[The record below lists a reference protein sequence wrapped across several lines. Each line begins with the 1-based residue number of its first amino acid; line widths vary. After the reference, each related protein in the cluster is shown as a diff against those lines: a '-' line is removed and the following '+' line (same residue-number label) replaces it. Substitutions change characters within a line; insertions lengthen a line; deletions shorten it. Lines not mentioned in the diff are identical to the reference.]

1 MASITIKNIDP
12 ELYER
17 LKRQATEHRRS
28 INNEVIVCLE
38 NNEVIV
44 CLERSLVC
52 YPLPSADELIEESR
66 KIREMT
72 VGYKITNEEIDR
84 MKREGRP

>member
-17 LKRQATEHRRS
+17 LKKQAAEHRRS
-28 INNEVIVCLE
+28 LNNEA
-38 NNEVIV
+38 IV
-44 CLERSLVC
+44 CLERSLLSN
-52 YPLPSADELIEESR
+52 PLPSAEELIKEGREM
-66 KIREMT
+66 REMT
-72 VGYKITNEEIDR
+72 AEYTITNEEIDR

>member
-17 LKRQATEHRRS
+17 LKKQAAEHRRS
-28 INNEVIVCLE
+28 INNEAIVCLE
-38 NNEVIV
+38 H
-44 CLERSLVC
+44 SLQR
-52 YPLPSADELIEESR
+52 YPTVDSDEIMRRAE
-66 KIREMT
+66 IAREMT
-72 VGYKITNEEIDR
+72 AGYKITNEEIDR